1 MTTTVAKRPS
11 SEQRKVRLRDAARCR
26 RSQETEVFYELAH
39 SLPLSRR
46 ITSHLDKAGIMR
58 VTLSYLRMRQLLQSS
73 WTKATAAVEEEEDPT
88 DAFYQQAL
96 AGFIMVMSED
106 GDMVFLSD
114 NVSKFLGIT
123 QYKRHLSTTSNSQT
137 PNSTMAKT
145 KELSK
150 DTRNKIV
157 DLHQAGKTESAI
169 GKQLGVKKSTV
180 GAIIRKWKTYKT
192 TDNLPRSG
200 APRKISPRGV
210 KMITRTLELLGQ
222 SVYDYVHPCDQ
233 EELRDLL
240 TTKPGIFKKKS
251 DSCTECNFFL
261 RLKST
266 LTSRGKT
273 VNIKSATWK
282 VVHCTGHLETLNQEG
297 EGSSPA
303 GSYMTLLC
311 EPIPHPSCVEF
322 PLDSSTFLTRHNMD
336 LHFNQCDGRVAELVG
351 YHPNDLI
358 GRSAY
363 DFFHALDFDHLSR
376 SLHILI
382 SKGQVCT
389 SRYRFLAKNGG
400 FVWTE
405 TQATVLY
412 NNKTSQPEAV
422 VCLNFILSAVEEADT
437 VFSIEQTRSALIEDK
452 MSVIEVD
459 DSEDE
464 ISSSSNSELFHR
476 MKDDPEDL
484 LQLAPAAGDTIIPLT
499 EHSEL
504 FFGPP
509 SSPNTVPEC
518 PKDLCTPKLRQLLSP
533 IFDSTSPSSPE
544 VSLGDEVV
552 MDTGEVEKFFF
563 KPEETQKKPMEDMD
577 DMDLDMLAPYI
588 SMDED
593 FQLTFLPQLPE
604 AETQTAE
611 ASTTASKKRGLEKEE
626 DIPSLTANWEKRRK
640 NCPIEEEFLLSHSS
654 LMDMQ
659 VAGGLEELEPQR
671 WKQSQLLTDKDP
683 VLGGTQA
690 LCDTAAL
697 MRDSF
702 SSQPPDLMTQLTG
715 TISSL
720 A

>member
-1 MTTTVAKRPS
+1 MLELAKQNLTAAEHYSWGKFVLRQMS
-11 SEQRKVRLRDAARCR
+11 SSDQRKVRLRDAARCR

-58 VTLSYLRMRQLLQSS
+58 VTLSYLRMHHLLDSS
-73 WTKATAAVEEEEDPT
+73 WTKASPAAKEEDDPT

-96 AGFIMVMSED
+96 AGFILVLSED

-114 NVSKFLGIT
+114 NVSKFIGIT
-123 QYKRHLSTTSNSQT
+123 Q
-137 PNSTMAKT
+137 
-145 KELSK
+145 
-150 DTRNKIV
+150 
-157 DLHQAGKTESAI
+157 
-169 GKQLGVKKSTV
+169 
-180 GAIIRKWKTYKT
+180 
-192 TDNLPRSG
+192 
-200 APRKISPRGV
+200 
-210 KMITRTLELLGQ
+210 LELLGQ
-222 SVYDYVHPCDQ
+222 SVYDYIHPCDQ

-240 TTKPGIFKKKS
+240 TTKPGLFKKKS
-251 DSCTECNFFL
+251 EIFTECNFFL

-273 VNIKSATWK
+273 VNMKSATWK
-282 VVHCTGHLETLNQEG
+282 VVHCTGHMKTLNQEG
-297 EGSSPA
+297 EGFSPA
-303 GSYMTLLC
+303 GSFMTLLC

-322 PLDSSTFLTRHNMD
+322 PLDSNTFLTRHNMD
-336 LHFNQCDGRVAELVG
+336 LHFNQCDGRVTELVG
-351 YHPNDLI
+351 YHPSDLI

-363 DFFHALDFDHLSR
+363 DFFHALDFDHLTR
-376 SLHILI
+376 SLHILL

-437 VFSIEQTRSALIEDK
+437 VFSVEQTRCDMTLDKLHLIKVE
-452 MSVIEVD
+452 

-464 ISSSSNSELFHR
+464 MSSSSSSSELFHSL
-476 MKDDPEDL
+476 KDNPEDL
-484 LQLAPAAGDTIIPLT
+484 LQLAPAPGDTIIPLT
-499 EHSEL
+499 EPSEL
-504 FFGPP
+504 YFGPP

-533 IFDSTSPSSPE
+533 IFDSSCPTSPELSS
-544 VSLGDEVV
+544 GDEFL
-552 MDTGEVEKFFF
+552 MDTGEVEKFFAD
-563 KPEETQKKPMEDMD
+563 KPEETHTKPMEDLD

-593 FQLTFLPQLPE
+593 FQLTFLPQMPE
-604 AETQTAE
+604 AESQPAKV
-611 ASTTASKKRGLEKEE
+611 STTTSKKRGLEEEE
-626 DIPSLTANWEKRRK
+626 DMPSLTSSWEKRRK
-640 NCPIEEEFLLSHSS
+640 NLSIEDEFLLAHSS
-654 LMDMQ
+654 MMDLQ
-659 VAGGLEELEPQR
+659 AAGSLDELEPER
-671 WKQSQLLTDKDP
+671 WKQSRLLTDRDP
-683 VLGGTQA
+683 VLGGTQS
-690 LCDTAAL
+690 LGDTAGL

-702 SSQPPDLMTQLTG
+702 VAQPPDLMALTG

-720 A
+720 S

>member
-58 VTLSYLRMRQLLQSS
+58 VTLSYLRMHQLLQSS
-73 WTKATAAVEEEEDPT
+73 WTKATAAEEEEEDPT

-114 NVSKFLGIT
+114 NVSKFIGIT
-123 QYKRHLSTTSNSQT
+123 Q
-137 PNSTMAKT
+137 
-145 KELSK
+145 
-150 DTRNKIV
+150 
-157 DLHQAGKTESAI
+157 
-169 GKQLGVKKSTV
+169 
-180 GAIIRKWKTYKT
+180 
-192 TDNLPRSG
+192 
-200 APRKISPRGV
+200 
-210 KMITRTLELLGQ
+210 LELLGQ

-240 TTKPGIFKKKS
+240 TTKPGLFKKRS
-251 DSCTECNFFL
+251 DSCAECNFFL

-282 VVHCTGHLETLNQEG
+282 VVHCTGHLKTLNQEG

-311 EPIPHPSCVEF
+311 EPIPHPSYVEF
-322 PLDSSTFLTRHNMD
+322 PLDSSTFLTRHDMD
-336 LHFNQCDGRVAELVG
+336 LHFNQCDGRVTELVG
-351 YHPNDLI
+351 YHPSDLI

-437 VFSIEQTRSALIEDK
+437 VFSIEQTRSASIEDK
-452 MSVIEVD
+452 LSVIEVD

-464 ISSSSNSELFHR
+464 MSSSSDLFHSL
-476 MKDDPEDL
+476 KDDPEDL
-484 LQLAPAAGDTIIPLT
+484 LQLAPASGDTIIPLT

-518 PKDLCTPKLRQLLSP
+518 PKELCTPKLRQLLSP

-544 VSLGDEVV
+544 MSSGDEGF

-563 KPEETQKKPMEDMD
+563 KPEETQKKPMEEMD

-611 ASTTASKKRGLEKEE
+611 ASTTASKKRGLEEEE
-626 DIPSLTANWEKRRK
+626 DMPSLTATWEKRRK

-659 VAGGLEELEPQR
+659 VAGGLEELEPQH
-671 WKQSQLLTDKDP
+671 WKQSQLLTDRDP

>member
-58 VTLSYLRMRQLLQSS
+58 VTLSYLRMRHLVHSS
-73 WTKATAAVEEEEDPT
+73 WTKAPAAAEEEEDPT

-96 AGFIMVMSED
+96 AGFILVLSDD

-114 NVSKFLGIT
+114 NVSKFIGIT
-123 QYKRHLSTTSNSQT
+123 Q
-137 PNSTMAKT
+137 
-145 KELSK
+145 
-150 DTRNKIV
+150 
-157 DLHQAGKTESAI
+157 
-169 GKQLGVKKSTV
+169 
-180 GAIIRKWKTYKT
+180 
-192 TDNLPRSG
+192 
-200 APRKISPRGV
+200 
-210 KMITRTLELLGQ
+210 LELLGQ

-240 TTKPGIFKKKS
+240 TTKPGLFKKKS
-251 DSCTECNFFL
+251 ESFTECNFFL

-282 VVHCTGHLETLNQEG
+282 VVHCTGHMKTLNQEG

-336 LHFNQCDGRVAELVG
+336 LHFNQCDGRVTELVG
-351 YHPNDLI
+351 YHPGELI

-363 DFFHALDFDHLSR
+363 DFFHALDFDHLTR
-376 SLHILI
+376 SLHVLL

-412 NNKTSQPEAV
+412 NSKTSQPEAV

-437 VFSIEQTRSALIEDK
+437 VFSIEQTRSELTQDK
-452 MSVIEVD
+452 LSVIEME

-464 ISSSSNSELFHR
+464 MSSSSSSSSSSSELFHSL
-476 MKDDPEDL
+476 KDSPEDL
-484 LQLAPAAGDTIIPLT
+484 LQLAPAEEDTIVPLT

-504 FFGPP
+504 YFGPP
-509 SSPNTVPEC
+509 SSPNTVPKC
-518 PKDLCTPKLRQLLSP
+518 PKELCTPKLRQLLSP
-533 IFDSTSPSSPE
+533 IFDSTGPNSPDLSS
-544 VSLGDEVV
+544 GDEVS
-552 MDTGEVEKFFF
+552 MDTGEVEKFFAN
-563 KPEETQKKPMEDMD
+563 KPEETQKKPMEDLD

-593 FQLTFLPQLPE
+593 FQLTFLPKVPQS
-604 AETQTAE
+604 ETQTAE
-611 ASTTASKKRGLEKEE
+611 VPTTASKKRGLDEEE
-626 DIPSLTANWEKRRK
+626 DIPSLTSNWEKRRK

-659 VAGGLEELEPQR
+659 VAGGLEELEPDR
-671 WKQSQLLTDKDP
+671 WKQSQLLTDRDP

-702 SSQPPDLMTQLTG
+702 SSQPPDLMARLTG
-715 TISSL
+715 TISTL

>member
-1 MTTTVAKRPS
+1 MTTTEVKRPS

-58 VTLSYLRMRQLLQSS
+58 VTLSYLRMRHLLHSS
-73 WTKATAAVEEEEDPT
+73 WTKASAAEEEEEDPT

-96 AGFIMVMSED
+96 AGFILVLNED

-114 NVSKFLGIT
+114 NVNKFIGIT
-123 QYKRHLSTTSNSQT
+123 Q
-137 PNSTMAKT
+137 
-145 KELSK
+145 
-150 DTRNKIV
+150 
-157 DLHQAGKTESAI
+157 
-169 GKQLGVKKSTV
+169 
-180 GAIIRKWKTYKT
+180 
-192 TDNLPRSG
+192 
-200 APRKISPRGV
+200 
-210 KMITRTLELLGQ
+210 LELLGQ
-222 SVYDYVHPCDQ
+222 SVYEYVHPCDQ

-240 TTKPGIFKKKS
+240 TTKPGLFKKKCE
-251 DSCTECNFFL
+251 SCTECNFFL

-282 VVHCTGHLETLNQEG
+282 VVHCTGRMKTLNQEG
-297 EGSSPA
+297 EGSSPV

-336 LHFNQCDGRVAELVG
+336 LHFIQCDGRVTELVG

-363 DFFHALDFDHLSR
+363 DFFHALDFDHLTR
-376 SLHILI
+376 SLHVLL

-389 SRYRFLAKNGG
+389 NLYRFLAKNGG

-412 NNKTSQPEAV
+412 NSKTSQPEAV

-437 VFSIEQTRSALIEDK
+437 VFSVEQTRSEVNQDEPN
-452 MSVIEVD
+452 VIEVE
-459 DSEDE
+459 DSEDDV
-464 ISSSSNSELFHR
+464 SSSSRSSSSSELFHR
-476 MKDDPEDL
+476 FKNDPEDL
-484 LQLAPAAGDTIIPLT
+484 LQLAPAPGDTIIPLT
-499 EHSEL
+499 VNTEL
-504 FFGPP
+504 FFCPP
-509 SSPNTVPEC
+509 SSPTTVPKC
-518 PKDLCTPKLRQLLSP
+518 PKELCTPKLRQLLSP
-533 IFDSTSPSSPE
+533 IFDSSCPSSPDL
-544 VSLGDEVV
+544 SSADEVP
-552 MDTGEVEKFFF
+552 MDTGEVEKFFAN
-563 KPEETQKKPMEDMD
+563 KPEETQKEPVQELD

-604 AETQTAE
+604 AETQATE
-611 ASTTASKKRGLEKEE
+611 APSTASKKRGLEEKE
-626 DIPSLTANWEKRRK
+626 DMPSLTSKWEKRLK
-640 NCPIEEEFLLSHSS
+640 NCPIEEEFLLTPSS
-654 LMDMQ
+654 LMDLQ
-659 VAGGLEELEPQR
+659 VSGDLEELDPER
-671 WKQSQLLTDKDP
+671 WKQSQLLTDRDP

-690 LCDTAAL
+690 LCDTGAL
-697 MRDSF
+697 MSDSF
-702 SSQPPDLMTQLTG
+702 SSQPPDLMARLTG
-715 TISSL
+715 TISL
-720 A
+720 V